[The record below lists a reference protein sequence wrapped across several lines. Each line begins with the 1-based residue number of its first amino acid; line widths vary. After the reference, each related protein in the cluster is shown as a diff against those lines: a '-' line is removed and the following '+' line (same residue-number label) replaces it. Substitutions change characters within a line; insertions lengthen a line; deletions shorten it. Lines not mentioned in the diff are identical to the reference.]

1 VRTRDAERSSDPFSE
16 RDAPF
21 IPTAIHAEAVARLV
35 HLIESGQRHVKLHAG
50 AGLGK
55 TMVLR
60 RALELVRGPG
70 RRIVQTSGP
79 IDGLDLLTTLAE
91 RSGRRLALGASRA
104 DAWRALSDAA
114 RLCRLQRLAM
124 VLVVD
129 DAQGLTSPADRLDL
143 DRLAHLDP
151 HPEARLTV
159 VQIGRDFDADADA
172 DAEPWSLAVR
182 LAPLTRTETS
192 DYLNARLAAAG
203 RDQPAFTPRAVT
215 LLHALTSGVP
225 RGLDRLASLAL
236 IASDARGLEMIS
248 PDVID
253 GVARECTAGM
263 PC

>member
-1 VRTRDAERSSDPFSE
+1 MRTRDAERSSDPFSE

-35 HLIESGQRHVKLHAG
+35 HLIESGQRQVKLHAG

-91 RSGRRLALGASRA
+91 RSGRRLALGASRS

-159 VQIGRDFDADADA
+159 LQVGRDPDADS
-172 DAEPWSLAVR
+172 EPWSLAIR

-253 GVARECTAGM
+253 GVARECVVGA
-263 PC
+263 PY